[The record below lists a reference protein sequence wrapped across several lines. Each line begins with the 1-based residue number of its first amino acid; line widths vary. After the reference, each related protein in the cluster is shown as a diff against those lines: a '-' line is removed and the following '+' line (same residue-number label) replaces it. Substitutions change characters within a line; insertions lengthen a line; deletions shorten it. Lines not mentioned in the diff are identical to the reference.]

1 MIMDVHSHTFFSKC
15 GKDHPDNTIQA
26 AINGGIEIFGI
37 SDHNYGIAER
47 KREYYK
53 YIGEMKE
60 KYAGKIKIL
69 CGIELATVLNLWL
82 GDDED
87 ISYFDYCL
95 VEHIDRP
102 DSSVGNNFTQYAKRL
117 GCTNVGIAHTDL
129 FAFAERLGQPAYDF
143 FSRLAENNIFW
154 EMNVNYDSIHGY
166 NEHQYVKNFV
176 ASEEQQ
182 DIIRRTGVKISV
194 GFDGHKVED
203 YKPERVV
210 KMCRFLEEKKIEM
223 PFGDLNV

>member
-15 GKDHPDNTIQA
+15 GKDHPDKTIQA
-26 AINGGIEIFGI
+26 AIDSGIEIFGI

-60 KYAGKIKIL
+60 KYDGKIKLL

-82 GDDED
+82 RDDED
-87 ISYFDYCL
+87 VSYFDYCL

-102 DSSVGNNFTQYAKRL
+102 DSSVGNNFVEYAKRL
-117 GCTNVGIAHTDL
+117 ACKNIGIAHTDL

-223 PFGDLNV
+223 PFGELKI